1 MTSSTQ
7 KHVEP
12 PHAFLRNIVV
22 TTVQRSSG
30 NQGKHWISLHFS
42 QITITALY
50 IQAVFNVCL
59 FAIKIQFLL
68 LRLKIYNSKSQMYLR
83 AAGAWI
89 QNTNI
94 ALSVW
99 RLLNVLD
106 NKGRDILMCVCAC
119 ACARACVYVCVTD
132 RGNGR
137 QTHVYETEASVV
149 YIKICAYLTCNIWV
163 NLCLWSVVKFYSLL
177 ITLYFRL

>member
-30 NQGKHWISLHFS
+30 NQGKHWISLRFS

-106 NKGRDILMCVCAC
+106 NKGRDILMCVCVRVRVRVCTYAC
-119 ACARACVYVCVTD
+119 LKEGMGD
-132 RGNGR
+132 RPMCTKLR
-137 QTHVYETEASVV
+137 PVMYKSQFVRIKLAIYELIYVYEV
-149 YIKICAYLTCNIWV
+149 
-163 NLCLWSVVKFYSLL
+163 
-177 ITLYFRL
+177 

>member
-59 FAIKIQFLL
+59 FAITIQFLL
-68 LRLKIYNSKSQMYLR
+68 LRLKIYNSKSLMYLR

-89 QNTNI
+89 QNKNI

-99 RLLNVLD
+99 RLLTVLD
-106 NKGRDILMCVCAC
+106 NKGRNILMCVCVCVC
-119 ACARACVYVCVTD
+119 ACVCVRMRDWQRERETD
-132 RGNGR
+132 PCVRNWG
-137 QTHVYETEASVV
+137 QCCIHQ
-149 YIKICAYLTCNIWV
+149 
-163 NLCLWSVVKFYSLL
+163 NLCVFNLQYMS
-177 ITLYFRL
+177 